1 MLVDADCTTDGS
13 HAHVQ
18 KMVEKGTAVD
28 NVSAERCAS
37 LLELQSALLR
47 NGFGRLRAGGVLV
60 YGTCSLTKA
69 QNENIVEAFLREEP
83 LSKLVPLEAP
93 PVAVAGSIPGTVRF
107 PAGGETSG
115 LFVARLK
122 KTPT

>member
-1 MLVDADCTTDGS
+1 M
-13 HAHVQ
+13 
-18 KMVEKGTAVD
+18 
-28 NVSAERCAS
+28 
-37 LLELQSALLR
+37 
-47 NGFGRLRAGGVLV
+47 V

-69 QNENIVEAFLREEP
+69 QNEDVVEAFLREEP

-115 LFVARLK
+115 LFVARLE